1 MRRPVIAGNWK
12 MYKTAPEAE
21 ALTREILAGLEPEPS
36 AEVILCPP
44 LVNLAT
50 VRSVIGN
57 TLVGLGAQNM
67 HWESEGAY
75 TGEVSGPMLL
85 TAGCTHV
92 ILGHSERR
100 TLFGET
106 DETVNRKVLSARASG
121 LIPILCVGETLAE
134 REGGRAEAVVV
145 RQVRAALTDVPV
157 SAPGE
162 LMVAYEPVW
171 AIGTGR
177 VAEPED
183 AQAMHEVVHGTLARV
198 LGSELAA
205 EVRVQY
211 GGSVKP
217 DNAARLLAQRDID
230 GALVGGASLDA
241 GSFLDIVRCM
251 DS

>member
-1 MRRPVIAGNWK
+1 
-12 MYKTAPEAE
+12 
-21 ALTREILAGLEPEPS
+21 
-36 AEVILCPP
+36 
-44 LVNLAT
+44 
-50 VRSVIGN
+50 
-57 TLVGLGAQNM
+57 
-67 HWESEGAY
+67 
-75 TGEVSGPMLL
+75 MLL

-106 DETVNRKVLSARASG
+106 DETVNHKVLSARALG

-134 REGGRAEAVVV
+134 REGGQAEAVVV

-171 AIGTGR
+171 AVCTGR

-251 DS
+251 DC

>member
-1 MRRPVIAGNWK
+1 
-12 MYKTAPEAE
+12 
-21 ALTREILAGLEPEPS
+21 
-36 AEVILCPP
+36 
-44 LVNLAT
+44 
-50 VRSVIGN
+50 
-57 TLVGLGAQNM
+57 M

-106 DETVNRKVLSARASG
+106 DETVNHKVLSARALG

-134 REGGRAEAVVV
+134 REGGRAEAAVV
-145 RQVRAALTDVPV
+145 RQVRAALTGVSV

-162 LMVAYEPVW
+162 LIVAYEPVW

-177 VAEPED
+177 VAKPED
-183 AQAMHEVVHGTLARV
+183 AQAMHEVIRETLARV

-241 GSFLDIVRCM
+241 GSFLGIVRCM
-251 DS
+251 DC